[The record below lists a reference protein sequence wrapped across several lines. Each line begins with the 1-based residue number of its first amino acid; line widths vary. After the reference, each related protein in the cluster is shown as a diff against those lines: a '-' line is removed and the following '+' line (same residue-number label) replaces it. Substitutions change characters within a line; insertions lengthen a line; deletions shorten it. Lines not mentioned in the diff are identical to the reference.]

1 MSQLR
6 LDALTGRWV
15 VVASGRAERPQFLSR
30 SLPVEDDP
38 RPAPF
43 CRGGTHSPPPA
54 REPYGT
60 GGEWLVRVVPNK
72 YPAFDGN
79 APMVVTHLGPVFT
92 QAPASGIHEVLILSP
107 DHRATWADLS
117 DAHAG
122 LVMLAISDRI
132 NEHALEP
139 GLRYSQAVVNS
150 GREAGASLEHPH
162 AQLMSMPF
170 VPGEAADEVGSF
182 ARFH

>member
-15 VVASGRAERPQFLSR
+15 VISSERAERPGFMAR
-30 SLPVEDDP
+30 SLPVEEDP
-38 RPAPF
+38 RPCPF
-43 CRGGTHSPPPA
+43 CPGGEETNPPA
-54 REPYGT
+54 RETYGPD
-60 GGEWLVRVVPNK
+60 GEWLVRVVPNK

-107 DHRATWADLS
+107 EHRATWADLS

-132 NEHALEP
+132 NETPSNRGCATA
-139 GLRYSQAVVNS
+139 RRWSTAA
-150 GREAGASLEHPH
+150 GRR
-162 AQLMSMPF
+162 
-170 VPGEAADEVGSF
+170 VPRSSTPTPS
-182 ARFH
+182 